1 MARRWQGLGWRKEWT
16 TLIMRKLQE
25 QRELK
30 KQTRTRKLLG
40 PANLKTPFFD
50 AVREGEEGMKRKE
63 ERGGLNFI

>member
-1 MARRWQGLGWRKEWT
+1 
-16 TLIMRKLQE
+16 MRKLQE